1 MTLGAALSLV
11 LLAVLVGVL
20 PVWPWMRPGD
30 YRPAIGAAVALT
42 FVVILWVM
50 LFI

>member
-11 LLAVLVGVL
+11 LLAVLVAVL
-20 PVWPWMRPGD
+20 PVWPWIGRGD
-30 YRPAIGAAVALT
+30 YRPAIATAVALT